1 MEILTFQEQDQIFNE
16 IYTEELDEL
25 IIDGEESLRGTEATT
40 EQYSLENYFLVCTW
54 HICSSKK
61 ITNVQVE
68 KIKQL
73 LPLWYTLYFKQI
85 YPFLINVYSLRIIDI
100 YSTGTNTMELVIVID
115 SSEARLRNII

>member
-54 HICSSKK
+54 HICSLKK
-61 ITNVQVE
+61 ITNDQVD

-73 LPLWYTLYFKQI
+73 LPFWYTLYFKQI
-85 YPFLINVYSLRIIDI
+85 
-100 YSTGTNTMELVIVID
+100 
-115 SSEARLRNII
+115 